1 MAKSLYRSQALVS
14 ASSFSDLHVGD
25 GLGLNLRNALDGLEL
40 LKECALG
47 FMAALF
53 PGTER
58 IQRHG
63 NHKLEVEASSTNEA
77 VDLDAVA
84 DSLDFGKVLI
94 NDLGDLLQR
103 FGRGLV
109 TGVLASPLTAHT
121 VELHGA

>member
-1 MAKSLYRSQALVS
+1 MHIFLLDLYVC
-14 ASSFSDLHVGD
+14 D

-40 LKECALG
+40 LKECTLG
-47 FMAALF
+47 FMPALF

-58 IQRHG
+58 IERHG
-63 NHKLEVEASSTNEA
+63 NHELEVEASSANEA

-94 NDLGDLLQR
+94 DDLGDLLQG

-109 TGVLASPLTAHT
+109 PFVLASPLTAHA
-121 VELHGA
+121 VELHRA